1 MFYSGVDK
9 NSVRGDIQ
17 QKFTQRGDFWKFL
30 KILYKIKS
38 HKQIKK
44 FPKNFQE

>member
-17 QKFTQRGDFWKFL
+17 QKFTQRGDFL
-30 KILYKIKS
+30 KI
-38 HKQIKK
+38 
-44 FPKNFQE
+44 FENFI